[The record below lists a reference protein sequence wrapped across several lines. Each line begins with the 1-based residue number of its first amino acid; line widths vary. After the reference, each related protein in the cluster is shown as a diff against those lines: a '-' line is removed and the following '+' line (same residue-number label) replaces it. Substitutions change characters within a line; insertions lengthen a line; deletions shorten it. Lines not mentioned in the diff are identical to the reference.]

1 MLFTNPI
8 EKWETQ
14 TNGKTA
20 QENYD
25 EFHRKLID
33 SINLER
39 EIRRIVRDEILK
51 SADDFGKSAEKGL
64 ETALNGLKIEFLGFS
79 K

>member
-1 MLFTNPI
+1 MFMNPT
-8 EKWETQ
+8 EKWQIQ

-25 EFHRKLID
+25 EFHRKLTD
-33 SINLER
+33 SILLER